1 MSLIDDD
8 LVGTPAN
15 ALVFSKAGFTKNV
28 GEKAKNAFR
37 EEVKKVMFGFGDSK
51 NPDERSVELLE
62 VYIDEFIVN
71 LVTQASRRSQR
82 HNSNS
87 LRLAD
92 VLHTIRK
99 DEKKFLRIPYI
110 VTAQR

>member
-1 MSLIDDD
+1 M
-8 LVGTPAN
+8 GFT
-15 ALVFSKAGFTKNV
+15 KAGFIKKVT
-28 GEKAKNAFR
+28 GKAKSGFR
-37 EEVKKVMFGFGDSK
+37 EEVRKLMFGLGDEES
-51 NPDERSVELLE
+51 PDEKSLELLE

-71 LVTQASRRSQR
+71 LVTQASRRSHR

-99 DEKKFLRIPYI
+99 DEKKFLRMPYI
-110 VTAQR
+110 VTA